1 MGATWFLDC
10 NRVSKRGSL
19 QLHLRTE
26 ITGKNT
32 KGYIDIELTVDKCTY
47 CVTFANVLRFQGGQ
61 DLSWVISVLSTKCI
75 LAGLIFLTSRKV

>member
-26 ITGKNT
+26 ITGKIQSDT
-32 KGYIDIELTVDKCTY
+32 
-47 CVTFANVLRFQGGQ
+47 
-61 DLSWVISVLSTKCI
+61 
-75 LAGLIFLTSRKV
+75 LTSNLQWTSVRIALHSPTFFDSKEAKTFLG